1 MVGLSAILTFSFCQK
16 NVRNRKV
23 GLQKCKKRVS
33 YIDAAKI
40 KKNQKE

>member
-33 YIDAAKI
+33 YLDAAKFN
-40 KKNQKE
+40 KNQKE